1 MSEEYQ
7 DGAEFTYEI
16 CNTKI
21 RPIAEALIKKYREL
35 AHIDVDKILF
45 IVNHK
50 SAGSKRHVT
59 LAHTAKMPPK
69 WTELLYQLGACS
81 YFYVMEFYAKTTA
94 TMDESQMVAL
104 VYHELRR
111 IGPEG
116 EILAPDINEWY
127 PMRMCLGRKWFY
139 PDNTCPN
146 LLDDGVDWKKLMGSY
161 YEEVQSEGN
170 NPM

>member
-1 MSEEYQ
+1 MSEDFE
-7 DGAEFTYEI
+7 DSAEFTYEI

-21 RPIAEALIKKYREL
+21 RPIAEALINKYREL

-45 IVNHK
+45 IVNHR
-50 SAGSKRHVT
+50 SAGSKRRVT
-59 LAHTAKMPPK
+59 LAKTMRMPPK

-81 YFYVMEFYAKTTA
+81 YFYIMEFYAKTTA

-111 IGPEG
+111 IGQEG
-116 EILAPDINEWY
+116 EILSPDINEWY
-127 PMRMCLGRKWFY
+127 PMFVGLGRKWFY

-146 LLDDGVDWKKLMGSY
+146 LLDDSVDWKKLMGSY
-161 YEEVQSEGN
+161 YEDIQSEGD